1 MFGLDD
7 RIAAVGD
14 GQAFLI
20 VAAIAVLLGLRH
32 ATDPDHLTAVT
43 TLLSGERDQGPRRAG
58 FLGLSWGLGHA
69 TTLVALGLPI
79 VLFDDYLP
87 EPVQQGAELAIG
99 FVIMALAVRLLMR
112 WRRGHLHVHP
122 HTHRGRAHAHPH
134 VHERRHASDDPG
146 GHAHA
151 HAPALGRS
159 PLQAYCIGLVHGVGG
174 SAGVGVLLLAAIPDH
189 VEGVAALAIFAVF
202 TAVSMSLASTAFG
215 YALARGPLERH
226 FAALAPAL
234 GTLSLA
240 FGAWYALGAI
250 QAVPYYF

>member
-1 MFGLDD
+1 MKIATRRTFAAQYSIAPGAARRFGDPTPSARRMALLKPPAAEAAAAVSEGGSMFGLDD

-43 TLLSGERDQGPRRAG
+43 TLLGGERDLGPRRAG

-87 EPVQQGAELAIG
+87 QPVQQAAELAIG

-112 WRRGHLHVHP
+112 WRRGHLHAHP
-122 HTHRGRAHAHPH
+122 HMHRGRAHAHPH
-134 VHERRHASDDPG
+134 VHERRHANGDPG
-146 GHAHA
+146 RHAHG
-151 HAPALGRS
+151 HAPALG
-159 PLQAYCIGLVHGVGG
+159 
-174 SAGVGVLLLAAIPDH
+174 
-189 VEGVAALAIFAVF
+189 
-202 TAVSMSLASTAFG
+202 
-215 YALARGPLERH
+215 
-226 FAALAPAL
+226 
-234 GTLSLA
+234 
-240 FGAWYALGAI
+240 
-250 QAVPYYF
+250 